1 MTATRLRQVALAARG
16 LDEVGGALQREL
28 RLGEPFRDPGVGEFG
43 LANVV
48 FAAGDSFIEVVSPV
62 RDDTAAG
69 RYLDRRGGDA
79 GYMALFEVPDTDEAR
94 RRVADLGVRV
104 VWQLDLDDISGTH
117 LHPQDVP
124 GAIVS
129 LDTPRPPGS
138 WRWGGPGWAGRIP
151 DHEPGG
157 ITGLTVAAVDPD
169 LVAERWAAAL
179 ARAVEEL
186 DGVPAIAL
194 DRRRQ
199 LVTFEPA
206 PDAAGEGIV
215 GVTVERPHVEAPHDV
230 TIGGV
235 RFQLVPVAPQTPT
248 GDGP

>member
-16 LDEVGGALQREL
+16 LDEVGSALQREL
-28 RLGEPFRDPGVGEFG
+28 HLSEPFRDPGVGEFG
-43 LANVV
+43 LQNVV
-48 FAAGDSFIEVVSPV
+48 FSAGDCFIEVVSPV
-62 RDDTAAG
+62 RDGTAAG
-69 RYLDRRGGDA
+69 RYIQRRGGDA
-79 GYMALFEVPDTDEAR
+79 GYMAIFEVPDTAEAR
-94 RRVADLGVRV
+94 KRVADLGVRV
-104 VWQLDLDDISGTH
+104 VWQIDLDDIAGTH

-129 LDTPRPPGS
+129 LDTPVPPGS
-138 WRWGGPGWAGRIP
+138 WRWGGPAWAGTVP

-169 LVAERWAAAL
+169 LVAERWAAVL

-206 PDAAGEGIV
+206 AEPAGEGIV
-215 GVTVERPHVEAPHDV
+215 GVTVERPHVELAHDV
-230 TIGGV
+230 TVAGV